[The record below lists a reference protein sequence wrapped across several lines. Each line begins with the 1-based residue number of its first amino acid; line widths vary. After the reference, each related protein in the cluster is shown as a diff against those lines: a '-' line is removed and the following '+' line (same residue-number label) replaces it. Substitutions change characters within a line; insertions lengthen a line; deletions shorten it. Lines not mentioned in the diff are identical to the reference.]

1 MRWYEYKM
9 ETDDLYAPDDLKAK
23 LLAMTDQLTEE
34 EKAQPMMKTD
44 APVPAQSA
52 PVQPK
57 KKLIRFPA
65 KRVGALAACLA
76 VCVVGYGAFA
86 TGQIGLGA
94 KSSSPAVYY
103 SADSTAAGMAAGGAD
118 RAAVDSPMAA
128 DYSLNT
134 MALESG
140 ADNGTAVYSE
150 DDAAA
155 AAHSYSPGTVFC
167 REILFAYHVT
177 VAFARNEKRVSVAY
191 VTRTRAY
198 DGRYEKGRQSHT
210 FSGLPAVLLPFS
222 GRFQLLRCPYA
233 AFLLSSATVPA
244 GCSATFSALPVL
256 VVFSVGFSRLARF
269 GAKSMA
275 LRIAFA
281 AAWIVFWKS
290 RFDFSRSTL
299 VGTRPIRAQT
309 LSVRSYFLIRF
320 PDFSQMMISAGV
332 VARNFERMPSAS
344 ARSFFSSAMVC
355 HIVATMFLITR
366 KISLSDL
373 SAGSKSA
380 PKKCCA
386 VCTSSPSLLVEL

>member
-103 SADSTAAGMAAGGAD
+103 SADSTAAVMAAGGAD

-155 AAHSYSPGTVFC
+155 AAHSTDHAKIIYTANLSLESKDYDAARAALDAALAEAGGYLESSSEYSSTGSSRSVSLTYRVPQANYQSFLDAVAAAGN
-167 REILFAYHVT
+167 VT
-177 VAFARNEKRVSVAY
+177 YRSQQADDVTTQYMDVSARLSNLQAQ
-191 VTRTRAY
+191 RTRL
-198 DGRYEKGRQSHT
+198 Q
-210 FSGLPAVLLPFS
+210 
-222 GRFQLLRCPYA
+222 QLQ
-233 AFLLSSATVPA
+233 
-244 GCSATFSALPVL
+244 
-256 VVFSVGFSRLARF
+256 
-269 GAKSMA
+269 
-275 LRIAFA
+275 
-281 AAWIVFWKS
+281 
-290 RFDFSRSTL
+290 
-299 VGTRPIRAQT
+299 AQAET
-309 LSVRSYFLIRF
+309 
-320 PDFSQMMISAGV
+320 
-332 VARNFERMPSAS
+332 
-344 ARSFFSSAMVC
+344 
-355 HIVATMFLITR
+355 
-366 KISLSDL
+366 LSDL
-373 SAGSKSA
+373 LQIEDSLTEVQSQIESWQSQLDWYSDQVQQCTVYIDLNEVQTYTPADEGFFSRIGTALVSGWGNFVNGLQQFVVALASVWPLAVLACAAVAVALAWRKKH
-380 PKKCCA
+380 PKK
-386 VCTSSPSLLVEL
+386 

>member
-103 SADSTAAGMAAGGAD
+103 SADSTAAVMAAGGAD

-155 AAHSYSPGTVFC
+155 AAHSTDHAKIIYTANLSLESKDYDAARAALDAALAEAGGYLESSSEYS
-167 REILFAYHVT
+167 
-177 VAFARNEKRVSVAY
+177 
-191 VTRTRAY
+191 
-198 DGRYEKGRQSHT
+198 D
-210 FSGLPAVLLPFS
+210 
-222 GRFQLLRCPYA
+222 
-233 AFLLSSATVPA
+233 A
-244 GCSATFSALPVL
+244 G
-256 VVFSVGFSRLARF
+256 
-269 GAKSMA
+269 
-275 LRIAFA
+275 
-281 AAWIVFWKS
+281 
-290 RFDFSRSTL
+290 DSRSVSLTYR
-299 VGTRPIRAQT
+299 VPQQN
-309 LSVRSYFLIRF
+309 YENFLAAVAE
-320 PDFSQMMISAGV
+320 AGNV
-332 VARNFERMPSAS
+332 TYKNQQADN
-344 ARSFFSSAMVC
+344 
-355 HIVATMFLITR
+355 
-366 KISLSDL
+366 LSDL
-373 SAGSKSA
+373 LEIESSLTDVQSQIESWQSQMDWYNDQVEECTVYVSLSEVSTYSPPSEGFGSRFVSALSAGWQNFVDGLQQVIVA
-380 PKKCCA
+380 LAGAWPVVVIAAAACAGFVVWKKKKK
-386 VCTSSPSLLVEL
+386 

>member
-34 EKAQPMMKTD
+34 EKAQPMMKTA
-44 APVPAQSA
+44 APVSAQSA

-103 SADSTAAGMAAGGAD
+103 SADSTAAVMAAGGAD

-134 MALESG
+134 MALESS

-155 AAHSYSPGTVFC
+155 AAHSTDHAKIIYTANLSLESKNYDAARAALDAALAEAGGYLESSSEYSDAGDSRSVSLTYRVPQQNYENFLAAVAEAGNVTYKNQQADDVTAQYMDVETRLENLKNQRTRLQQLQQQADNLSDLLEIESSLTDVQSQIESWQSQLDWYSNQVQQCTVYVNLSELQNYTPTDESF
-167 REILFAYHVT
+167 LGSVGA
-177 VAFARNEKRVSVAY
+177 AFAQGWSNFVN
-191 VTRTRAY
+191 
-198 DGRYEKGRQSHT
+198 
-210 FSGLPAVLLPFS
+210 GLQQLAVWL
-222 GRFQLLRCPYA
+222 
-233 AFLLSSATVPA
+233 A
-244 GCSATFSALPVL
+244 GAWPVVL
-256 VVFSVGFSRLARF
+256 VV
-269 GAKSMA
+269 
-275 LRIAFA
+275 A
-281 AAWIVFWKS
+281 AA
-290 RFDFSRSTL
+290 
-299 VGTRPIRAQT
+299 A
-309 LSVRSYFLIRF
+309 
-320 PDFSQMMISAGV
+320 AGFAV
-332 VARNFERMPSAS
+332 W
-344 ARSFFSSAMVC
+344 
-355 HIVATMFLITR
+355 R
-366 KISLSDL
+366 K
-373 SAGSKSA
+373 KR
-380 PKKCCA
+380 KK
-386 VCTSSPSLLVEL
+386 

>member
-118 RAAVDSPMAA
+118 
-128 DYSLNT
+128 
-134 MALESG
+134 
-140 ADNGTAVYSE
+140 NGTAVYSE

-155 AAHSYSPGTVFC
+155 AAHSTDHAKIIYTANLSLESKDYDAARAALDAALAEAGGYLESSSEYSDAGDSRSVSLTYRVPQQNYENFLAAVAEAGN
-167 REILFAYHVT
+167 VT
-177 VAFARNEKRVSVAY
+177 YKNQQADD
-191 VTRTRAY
+191 VTAQYMDVETRLENLKNQRTRL
-198 DGRYEKGRQSHT
+198 Q
-210 FSGLPAVLLPFS
+210 
-222 GRFQLLRCPYA
+222 QLQQQA
-233 AFLLSSATVPA
+233 
-244 GCSATFSALPVL
+244 
-256 VVFSVGFSRLARF
+256 
-269 GAKSMA
+269 
-275 LRIAFA
+275 
-281 AAWIVFWKS
+281 
-290 RFDFSRSTL
+290 D
-299 VGTRPIRAQT
+299 
-309 LSVRSYFLIRF
+309 
-320 PDFSQMMISAGV
+320 
-332 VARNFERMPSAS
+332 N
-344 ARSFFSSAMVC
+344 
-355 HIVATMFLITR
+355 
-366 KISLSDL
+366 LSDL
-373 SAGSKSA
+373 LEIESSLTDVQSQIESWQSQMDWYNDQVEECTVYVSLSEVSTYSPPSEGFGSRFVSALSAGWQNFVDGLQQVIVA
-380 PKKCCA
+380 LAGAWPVVVIAAAACAGFVVWKKKKK
-386 VCTSSPSLLVEL
+386 

>member
-65 KRVGALAACLA
+65 KRVGVLAACLA

-103 SADSTAAGMAAGGAD
+103 SADSTAAVMAAGGAD

-140 ADNGTAVYSE
+140 ADNAPLFIRRTTRQQRPIAPTTQRSSTPRTSAWKARTTTQPALRWMLPLLKR
-150 DDAAA
+150 AA
-155 AAHSYSPGTVFC
+155 
-167 REILFAYHVT
+167 IW
-177 VAFARNEKRVSVAY
+177 N
-191 VTRTRAY
+191 
-198 DGRYEKGRQSHT
+198 
-210 FSGLPAVLLPFS
+210 PAVN
-222 GRFQLLRCPYA
+222 
-233 AFLLSSATVPA
+233 T
-244 GCSATFSALPVL
+244 
-256 VVFSVGFSRLARF
+256 
-269 GAKSMA
+269 
-275 LRIAFA
+275 
-281 AAWIVFWKS
+281 
-290 RFDFSRSTL
+290 
-299 VGTRPIRAQT
+299 
-309 LSVRSYFLIRF
+309 
-320 PDFSQMMISAGV
+320 
-332 VARNFERMPSAS
+332 RMPVTAAVSA
-344 ARSFFSSAMVC
+344 
-355 HIVATMFLITR
+355 
-366 KISLSDL
+366 
-373 SAGSKSA
+373 
-380 PKKCCA
+380 
-386 VCTSSPSLLVEL
+386 